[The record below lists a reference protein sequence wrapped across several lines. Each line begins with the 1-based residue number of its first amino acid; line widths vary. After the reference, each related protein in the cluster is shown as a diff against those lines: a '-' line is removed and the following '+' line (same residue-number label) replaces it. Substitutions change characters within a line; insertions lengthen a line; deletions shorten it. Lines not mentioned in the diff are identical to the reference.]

1 MVVLPTVFT
10 LVSRVVLL
18 VSKAG
23 VAVLH
28 LSSQR
33 ARTHIE
39 QIHFQVLLDI
49 DVCAVF
55 RSTTTIRTFSFPAPS
70 FPMRSLIYLLAR
82 LCLLVCLAC
91 TMYV

>member
-18 VSKAG
+18 LSKAG

-28 LSSQR
+28 LSPQR
-33 ARTHIE
+33 ASMHIE
-39 QIHFQVLLDI
+39 RLHFQVLLDI
-49 DVCAVF
+49 DLCTVF

-70 FPMRSLIYLLAR
+70 FPMRSLIYLLCPKIR
-82 LCLLVCLAC
+82 ERGYNGL
-91 TMYV
+91 